1 MVKKAT
7 PAGPSQRQLRV
18 GELVRH
24 ALAEILQRGELP
36 DPALARVVVTIPEVK
51 MSPDLR
57 LATAYVMPLGG
68 KDAEK
73 VVKALA
79 KNKSYLRG
87 ALGKSVELRSVPD
100 LRFMVDTSFDIGA
113 RMDEVLNRPEVRR
126 DVEKRAEESEE

>member
-1 MVKKAT
+1 MAKKIA

-24 ALAEILQRGELP
+24 ALAEVLQRGEIP
-36 DPALARVVVTIPEVK
+36 DPALGKAVITIPEVK
-51 MSPDLR
+51 MSPDLK

-68 KDAEK
+68 KDADK

-79 KNKSYLRG
+79 KNKAFLRG
-87 ALGKSVELRSVPD
+87 ALGKRVELRAVPD

-113 RMDEVLNRPEVRR
+113 KMDALLDRPEVRR
-126 DVEKRAEESEE
+126 DVENKTESEE

>member
-1 MVKKAT
+1 MVKKAVV
-7 PAGPSQRQLRV
+7 AGPSQRQLRV

-36 DPALARVVVTIPEVK
+36 DPALGRAVITIPEVK
-51 MSPDLR
+51 MSPDLK

-73 VVKALA
+73 IVKALA
-79 KNKSYLRG
+79 KNKPYLRG
-87 ALGKSVELRSVPD
+87 ALGKKVELRAVPD
-100 LRFMVDTSFDIGA
+100 LRFMVDTSFDLGA

-126 DVEKRAEESEE
+126 DVEGRDVESDE

>member
-1 MVKKAT
+1 MVKKIA

-24 ALAEILQRGELP
+24 ALADILQRGELP
-36 DPALARVVVTIPEVK
+36 DPALGKAVITIPEVK
-51 MSPDLR
+51 MSPDLK

-73 VVKALA
+73 IVKALA
-79 KNKSYLRG
+79 KNKPYLRG
-87 ALGKSVELRSVPD
+87 ALGKRVELRAVPD

-113 RMDEVLNRPEVRR
+113 KMDEVLNRPEVRR
-126 DVEKRAEESEE
+126 DVESRTPESDE

>member
-1 MVKKAT
+1 MVKKAA

-24 ALAEILQRGELP
+24 ALADVLQRGEIP
-36 DPALARVVVTIPEVK
+36 DPALGKAVITIPEVK
-51 MSPDLR
+51 MSPDLK

-73 VVKALA
+73 IVKALA
-79 KNKSYLRG
+79 KNKAYLRG
-87 ALGKSVELRSVPD
+87 ALGKRVELRSVPD

-113 RMDEVLNRPEVRR
+113 KMDALLDRPEVRR
-126 DVEKRAEESEE
+126 DVESKTESEE